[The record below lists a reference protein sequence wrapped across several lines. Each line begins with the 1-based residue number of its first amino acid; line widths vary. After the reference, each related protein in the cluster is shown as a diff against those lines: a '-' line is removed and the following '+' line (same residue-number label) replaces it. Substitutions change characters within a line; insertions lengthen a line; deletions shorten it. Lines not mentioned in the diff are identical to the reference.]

1 MNATQGLIKAYRV
14 DNAGGVT
21 QYAAVVASSVP
32 TNGNCSLP
40 GALNAPR
47 FLGFTVEAQPNQ
59 YKGVAVQKTQIARA
73 TANGTIAYGDRLII
87 ATAAGDVKSVEA
99 QIAAGLQNPAI
110 VYNVVGRAEES
121 AVAGQ
126 VFAVWVQPETVALAV
141 S

>member
-21 QYAAVVASSVP
+21 QYAAVVASTVP
-32 TNGNCSLP
+32 TNGNCKLP
-40 GALNAPR
+40 AAANAVG

-59 YKGVAVQKTQIARA
+59 YKACAVQKTGIARA
-73 TANGTIAYGDRLII
+73 VAGGTIAYGDRVVINGTL
-87 ATAAGDVKSVEA
+87 GDVKSAEA
-99 QIAAGLQNPAI
+99 AI
-110 VYNVVGRAEES
+110 VAGAGTYGAQNVVGRAEES

-126 VFAVWVQPETVALAV
+126 IFAVWICPETIIQPV